1 MNDYVNQ
8 IISEDSVD
16 GIIFDLGGV
25 LVDIDFTRIFSVWA
39 SYAKTDIEHIKSL
52 YNFDKYYEAHERGEI
67 NHLEYF
73 SSLRKSLEIDITDEQ
88 FSDGWNSIFGEEI
101 ADITSILP
109 KLSQKR
115 PIFVLTNTNTIHQKV
130 WEKKYTRLLS
140 YFKQIFV
147 SSDIGLRKPE
157 PEIFKYVSE
166 NTGIDLKRFVFFDDM
181 LENVTG
187 AHSVGIRSIQVSST
201 TDITESL
208 RDLLR

>member
-1 MNDYVNQ
+1 MNDYTNQ

-25 LVDIDFTRIFSVWA
+25 LVNIDFARVFSVWA
-39 SYAKTDIEHIKSL
+39 SYAKTDIEHIKSR

-67 NHLEYF
+67 SQLEYF
-73 SSLRKSLEIDITDEQ
+73 SSLRGSLEIDITDEQ

-101 ADITSILP
+101 ADITPILQ

-115 PIFVLTNTNTIHQKV
+115 PLFILTNTNTIHQKV
-130 WEKKYTRLLS
+130 WENRYANLLS
-140 YFKQIFV
+140 NFKQIFV

-157 PEIFKYVSE
+157 PKIFKYVSE
-166 NTGIDLKRFVFFDDM
+166 NTGIDLKRLVFFDDM

-187 AHSVGIRSIQVSST
+187 ARNVGISSIQVRST
-201 TDITESL
+201 TDISESL